1 VNKTFCVMPWINIS
15 ADSDGSIKPCCIST
29 QPIKKNNGDK
39 FNLGYDN
46 ITDIINSPDYV
57 KIREKM
63 LAGEKVEG
71 CSRCYQSEEFGDESS
86 KRQMYNERW
95 LDNTITKEKIAQGSI
110 IDDRILDI
118 DLRFGNLC
126 NLACKS
132 CNALYSSQL
141 AKELDELKYTELNT
155 FYEPIDTSTIN
166 DWYQTSMF
174 EDNINMQL
182 DNLLQMYIT
191 GGEPTII
198 KKNYEILD
206 ILVSSGRSKHMRLVI
221 NSNMTNLNQKF
232 YSLIKEFENVTF
244 YASID
249 GVGSLQ
255 EYIRYPSNWKQI
267 DKNFKYLLDNFDN
280 ITLKPSPVIQI
291 TNLNKL
297 VELFDYFENFNRI
310 AGTTKVSILPINL
323 QLPNHLDCVN
333 LPLNYKKDCWSRVE
347 EWMDKNTEFQDPSFF
362 KKMQVIKTKCFTDV
376 DYTNNLTR
384 FFQMNDVFD
393 KNRDFYLKNVNVEL
407 NNLRIS

>member
-1 VNKTFCVMPWINIS
+1 MPWINIS

-29 QPIKKNNGDK
+29 QPIKKSNGDK

-46 ITDIINSPDYV
+46 IKDIINSPDYIN
-57 KIREKM
+57 IREKM
-63 LAGEKVEG
+63 LIGEKVEG
-71 CSRCYQSEEFGDESS
+71 CSRCYQSEELGDESS
-86 KRQMYNERW
+86 KRQMYNDRW
-95 LDNTITKEKIAQGSI
+95 LDNTITKEKIAQGFI

-141 AKELDELKYTELNT
+141 AKELDELKDTELKT
-155 FYEPIDTSTIN
+155 FYTYIDTSTIN
-166 DWYQTSMF
+166 DWYQTPMF
-174 EDNINMQL
+174 EDNINMQI

-198 KKNYEILD
+198 KKNYEVLER
-206 ILVSSGRSKHMRLVI
+206 LVSSGRSKQMRLII

-249 GVGSLQ
+249 GMGSLQ
-255 EYIRYPSNWKQI
+255 EYIRYPSHWEQI

-291 TNLNKL
+291 TNLNKI
-297 VELFDYFENFNRI
+297 VELFEYFENFNRI

-323 QLPNHLDCVN
+323 QVPNHLDCIN
-333 LPLNYKKDCWSRVE
+333 LPLNYKKECWYKIE

-362 KKMQVIKTKCFTDV
+362 KKMQVIKTKCLTDV
-376 DYTNNLTR
+376 DYQHQLTR
-384 FFQMNDVFD
+384 YFQMNDIFD
-393 KNRDFYLKNVNVEL
+393 NSRSFYLKDVNPEL
-407 NNLRIS
+407 DKLRLP

>member
-1 VNKTFCVMPWINIS
+1 MNKTFCVMPWINIS

-29 QPIKKNNGDK
+29 ESITKENGEK
-39 FNLGYDN
+39 FNLGYDK
-46 ITDIINSPDYV
+46 IEDIINSPPYV
-57 KIREKM
+57 AIRDKM
-63 LAGEKVEG
+63 LSGETVEG
-71 CSRCYQSEEFGDESS
+71 CSRCYQSEELGDESS
-86 KRQMYNERW
+86 KRQMYNDRW
-95 LDNTITKEKIAQGSI
+95 LNNTITKEKIAQGSI
-110 IDDRILDI
+110 IDTRILDI

-132 CNALYSSQL
+132 CNSSYSSQL
-141 AKELDELKYTELNT
+141 AKELVELRETELKT
-155 FYEPIDTSTIN
+155 FYTYIDTSTIN
-166 DWYQTSMF
+166 DWYQTAMF
-174 EDNINMQL
+174 EDNINTQI

-198 KKNYEILD
+198 KKNYDILD
-206 ILVSSGRSKHMRLVI
+206 RLVSSGHSKHMRLVI

-249 GVGSLQ
+249 GLGSLQ
-255 EYIRYPSNWKQI
+255 EYIRYPSNWEQI

-297 VELFDYFENFNRI
+297 VELFEYFENFNRM
-310 AGTTKVSILPINL
+310 AGTEKVSILPINL
-323 QLPNHLDCVN
+323 QVPNHLDCIN
-333 LPLNYKKDCWSRVE
+333 LPLSYKKECWYKIE
-347 EWMDKNTEFQDPSFF
+347 EWMNKNTKFQNPSFF

-376 DYTNNLTR
+376 DYTNNLAR
-384 FFQMNDVFD
+384 FFQMNDIFD
-393 KNRDFYLKNVNVEL
+393 KSRDFYLKNVNIEL
-407 NNLRIS
+407 NNLRLT

>member
-1 VNKTFCVMPWINIS
+1 MPWINIS

-46 ITDIINSPDYV
+46 IKDIINSPDYIN
-57 KIREKM
+57 IREKM
-63 LAGEKVEG
+63 LIGEKVEG
-71 CSRCYQSEEFGDESS
+71 CSRCYQSEELGDESS

-95 LDNTITKEKIAQGSI
+95 LYNTITQEKIAQGSI

-141 AKELDELKYTELNT
+141 AKELDELKDTELNT
-155 FYEPIDTSTIN
+155 FYTYIDTSTIN

-255 EYIRYPSNWKQI
+255 EYIRYPSYWEQI

-291 TNLNKL
+291 TNLNKI
-297 VELFDYFENFNRI
+297 VELFEYFENFNRI

-323 QLPNHLDCVN
+323 QVPNHLDCIN
-333 LPLNYKKDCWSRVE
+333 LPLNYKKECWYKIE

-362 KKMQVIKTKCFTDV
+362 KKMQVIKTKCLTDV
-376 DYTNNLTR
+376 DYQHQLTR
-384 FFQMNDVFD
+384 YFQMNDIFD
-393 KNRDFYLKNVNVEL
+393 NSRSFYLKDVNPEL
-407 NNLRIS
+407 DKLRLP